1 LLGLLRN
8 GGRNFIAMRISLR
21 FLLKGAIWTI
31 GGYGLGQLVRLA
43 TNIVLARL
51 LAPEL
56 FGLMLIVN
64 SLRTGLELL
73 SDVGIGQNIIYHKQG
88 NDPEFYNTAWTIQA
102 IRSVLLW
109 LVAVLIAIP
118 VAHFYQ
124 SPVLAFVVPLTAFGM
139 VLGGFTPVTR
149 ELLQKRLQIAR
160 LNAFELGTSIIASA
174 VAVFFAYL
182 SPTIWALVCGG
193 LFASAITLI
202 GCCFLLPEVKPKF
215 QLSRGYTSEILHF
228 GKWIFASSILFFLS
242 ANFDRLFLAKAIPL
256 QLLGVYGIAR
266 SISEMLGLVVLRLGN
281 QLLFPLLASHSHIA
295 RDDLRRQLAPL
306 RAKFLTVAAVAF
318 SFFAATADLPIRFL
332 YDERYQAANWM
343 LPVLIIG
350 SWFSILAYLNEYTL
364 LGLGKPSYSA
374 ASNAAKFIF
383 LLVGLP
389 IGLKLYGL
397 IGCILVVILADLV
410 RYIPVFLGQRREH
423 FSFGL
428 QDLSFTLVVFLLIGL
443 WEWLRWSSGFGTS
456 FHSLPDEVDSS
467 FGFR

>member
-1 LLGLLRN
+1 
-8 GGRNFIAMRISLR
+8 MRISLR

-31 GGYGLGQLVRLA
+31 GAYGLGQVVRLA
-43 TNIVLARL
+43 TNVVLARL

-64 SLRTGLELL
+64 SLRTGIELL
-73 SDVGIGQNIIYHKQG
+73 SDVGIAQNIVYHKNG
-88 NDPEFYNTAWTIQA
+88 NDPDFYNTAWTIQA

-109 LVAVLIAIP
+109 LVAVLIAVP

-124 SPVLAFVVPLTAFGM
+124 SPVLAFIVPLTAFGM
-139 VLGGFTPVTR
+139 VLGGLTPITR

-160 LNAFELGTSIIASA
+160 LNAFELVTSIIASA
-174 VAVFFAYL
+174 AAILFAYL

-193 LFASAITLI
+193 LFASAVTLI
-202 GCCFLLPEVKPKF
+202 GCYFLLPDVSPKF

-228 GKWIFASSILFFLS
+228 GKWIFVSSVLFFLS
-242 ANFDRLFLAKAIPL
+242 ANFDRLFLAKAVPL

-295 RDDLRRQLAPL
+295 RDDLRKQLAPL
-306 RAKFLTVAAVAF
+306 RAKFLLVAAVAF
-318 SFFAATADLPIRFL
+318 SFFAATADLPIRLL

-343 LPVLIIG
+343 LPILIIG

-383 LLVGLP
+383 LLIGLP

-397 IGCILVVILADLV
+397 IGCIFVVILADLV
-410 RYIPVFLGQRREH
+410 RYIPIFLGQRREH
-423 FSFGL
+423 FSFGM
-428 QDLSFTLVVFLLIGL
+428 QDFSITVVVVLLTGL
-443 WEWLRWSSGFGTS
+443 WQLVRWSSGFGTS
-456 FHSLPDEVDSS
+456 FHALPDAI
-467 FGFR
+467 GL